1 MPFVLL
7 NNDVYLVVSSPSYN
21 SEYMLQDDLELS
33 KWKQLLD
40 RDVEILKVKANISKV
55 QSVSIN

>member
-1 MPFVLL
+1 MLL

>member
-40 RDVEILKVKANISKV
+40 RDIEILKVKANISKV

>member
-21 SEYMLQDDLELS
+21 SKYMLQDDLELS

-40 RDVEILKVKANISKV
+40 RDIEILKVKANISKV